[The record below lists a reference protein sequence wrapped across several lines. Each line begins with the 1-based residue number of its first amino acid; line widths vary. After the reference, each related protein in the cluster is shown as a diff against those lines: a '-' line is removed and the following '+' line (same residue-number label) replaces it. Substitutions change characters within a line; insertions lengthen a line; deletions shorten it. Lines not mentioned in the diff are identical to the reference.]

1 MRERLNFENKEKFRQ
16 RIGKTYLI
24 ACIFFYIICIA
35 VKGVFAAES
44 RYLIE
49 IWGIDQPQVQLANT
63 FYFITY
69 GIVQILLFIFMSK
82 IDIKKFTF
90 VTIPISAILFIVMG
104 LANNI
109 QTMWVIFALIGIFQ
123 ASMFCATNYLLTKYL
138 PNKLLPT
145 ANTLIASGYAIG
157 TALSYVISAFFVGFN
172 LWRIPYFLVSG
183 LVLISTVW
191 LIYETKVIARFQKL
205 NKKLDSKQMLD
216 ESKERVQEKELP
228 LQNNQKPIVAL
239 SNRKRIVIF
248 YAVILCLSL
257 IVNGLYYGTMNFVT
271 SVLVDIYAFPQDASI
286 YVSTIVPI
294 IIILGPMI
302 TIKSCEKH
310 QDFVKEGI
318 KYLLITLPLPIL
330 LTFFYKL
337 NVILYIVLIIV
348 FLILANGIRVI
359 INNVIAFKMKDYINV
374 ASFSAITNA
383 FASIAASAWPLIIAL
398 IYNNGTWGTTYFT
411 IVIMTVVILVASIV
425 LDRIIKTTYK
435 KDNNG
440 ENLE

>member
-1 MRERLNFENKEKFRQ
+1 MRERLNFANKEKYRQ
-16 RIGKTYLI
+16 KVGKTYLI
-24 ACIFFYIICIA
+24 ACIAFYIICIA
-35 VKGVFAAES
+35 VKGVFAAET

-49 IWGIDQPQVQLANT
+49 IWDLTQAQVQLANT

-69 GIVQILLFIFMSK
+69 GVVQILLFIFMSK

-90 VTIPISAILFIVMG
+90 VTIPISAILFILMG
-104 LANNI
+104 CANNI
-109 QTMWVIFALIGIFQ
+109 QTMWILFALVGIFQ
-123 ASMFCATNYLLTKYL
+123 ASMFCACNYLLTKYL
-138 PNKLLPT
+138 PRKLLPT

-157 TALSYVISAFFVGFN
+157 TALSYVISAFFVGLN
-172 LWRIPYFLVSG
+172 LWRIPYFLISG

-191 LIYETKVIARFQKL
+191 LIYETKVIARFSKL
-205 NKKLDSKQMLD
+205 NKKLDSKQILA

-239 SNRKRIVIF
+239 SNRKRIVVF
-248 YAVILCLSL
+248 YVVILCLSL
-257 IVNGLYYGTMNFVT
+257 IVNGLYYGVMGFVT
-271 SVLVDIYAFPQDASI
+271 SVLVDIYSFPQDASI

-294 IIILGPMI
+294 IMILGPMI

-310 QDFVKEGI
+310 KDFVKQGI
-318 KYLLITLPLPIL
+318 KYLLITLPLPII

-337 NVILYIVLIIV
+337 NFILFLVLVIVY
-348 FLILANGIRVI
+348 LILANGIRVI

-374 ASFSAITNA
+374 ASFTAITNA
-383 FASIAASAWPLIIAL
+383 FASIAASVWPLIIAL
-398 IYNNGTWGTTYFT
+398 IKDNGSWGATYFA
-411 IVIMTVVILVASIV
+411 VAIMTVVVLVASIII
-425 LDRIIKTTYK
+425 DRVVNATYQ

>member
-1 MRERLNFENKEKFRQ
+1 MRERLNFANKEKFRQ
-16 RIGKTYLI
+16 KIGKTYLI
-24 ACIFFYIICIA
+24 ACMAFYIICIA
-35 VKGVFAAES
+35 VKGVFAAET

-49 IWGIDQPQVQLANT
+49 IWDLTQAQVQLANT

-69 GIVQILLFIFMSK
+69 GIVQILLFIFMAK

-104 LANNI
+104 LATNI
-109 QTMWVIFALIGIFQ
+109 QTMWILFALVGIFQ

-138 PNKLLPT
+138 PRKLLPT

-157 TALSYVISAFFVGFN
+157 TALSYVISAFFVGFD
-172 LWRIPYFLVSG
+172 LWRVPYFLISG

-191 LIYETKVIARFQKL
+191 LIYETKVIARFNKL
-205 NKKLDSKQMLD
+205 NTKLDSKQMLT
-216 ESKERVQEKELP
+216 ESKDRMQEKDLP

-248 YAVILCLSL
+248 YVVILVLSL
-257 IVNGLYYGTMNFVT
+257 IVNGLYYGAMNFVT
-271 SVLVDIYAFPQDASI
+271 SILVDIYAFPQDASI

-310 QDFVKEGI
+310 QDFIKQGI
-318 KYLLITLPLPIL
+318 KFLLIFLPFPIL

-374 ASFSAITNA
+374 ASFTAITNA

-398 IYNNGTWGTTYFT
+398 IKDNGSWGATYFT
-411 IVIMTVVILVASIV
+411 ISIMAVVIFIAAIII
-425 LDRIIKTTYK
+425 DRIVNATYK

>member
-1 MRERLNFENKEKFRQ
+1 MHSVLY
-16 RIGKTYLI
+16 YLY
-24 ACIFFYIICIA
+24 CCE
-35 VKGVFAAES
+35 GCFAAET

-49 IWGIDQPQVQLANT
+49 IWDLTQAQVQLANT

-109 QTMWVIFALIGIFQ
+109 QTMWVIFALIGILQ

-172 LWRIPYFLVSG
+172 LWRIPYFLVSS
-183 LVLISTVW
+183 LVLISTIW
-191 LIYETKVIARFQKL
+191 LIYETKIIARFHKL
-205 NKKLDSKQMLD
+205 NKKLDSKQML
-216 ESKERVQEKELP
+216 SNANKKVQTKDLP
-228 LQNNQKPIVAL
+228 LKSNKKPIISF
-239 SNRKRIVIF
+239 SNKKRIVVF
-248 YAVILCLSL
+248 YVVILCLSL
-257 IVNGLYYGTMNFVT
+257 IVNGLYYGVMGFVT
-271 SVLVDIYAFPQDASI
+271 SVLVDIYSFPQDASI
-286 YVSTIVPI
+286 YVLTIVPI
-294 IIILGPMI
+294 IMILGPMI

-310 QDFVKEGI
+310 QDFIKQGVKF
-318 KYLLITLPLPIL
+318 LLITLPLPII

-337 NVILYIVLIIV
+337 NFILFLVLVIVY
-348 FLILANGIRVI
+348 LILANGIRVI

-398 IYNNGTWGTTYFT
+398 IKDNGSWGATYFA
-411 IVIMTVVILVASIV
+411 VAIMTVVVLVASIII
-425 LDRIIKTTYK
+425 DRVVNSTYK